1 MTANTGDEREREGA
15 AHSEQRKGRRPTDTF
30 AARLVLSRHLAGHLS
45 IREAA
50 EMCGLGRGAWTNWER
65 GARPSAGEY
74 DMVDV
79 CQLVAD
85 KLDID
90 REWLLFG
97 GPLLPAR
104 GRPVRKASDITGTYR
119 RLPVRPHDT
128 RPSGRPRKVVAAPP
142 TSPAQPTRPR
152 RVIDRSQPVAV

>member
-1 MTANTGDEREREGA
+1 MTTANPGERGDANANAPNEP
-15 AHSEQRKGRRPTDTF
+15 QPGRRPADTF
-30 AARLVLSRHLAGHLS
+30 GNRLVLA
-45 IREAA
+45 IRLTGLTIKEFAEQAA
-50 EMCGLGRGAWTNWER
+50 LDDASVSNWTRGM
-65 GARPSAGEY
+65 RPRDA
-74 DMVDV
+74 VAV
-79 CQLVAD
+79 CQAISD
-85 KLDID
+85 AHDIEFD
-90 REWLLFG
+90 WLLLG

-119 RLPVRPHDT
+119 RLPVRPQDT